1 MTNVGCLVKGMSR
14 RTVLQQQLEKSKRLL
29 SKSGDNPN
37 GSDLEPTQPSLHKYI
52 RTAKSPALG
61 NPFDG
66 PFLLSTSNAVKEKT
80 GDFGTI
86 ASERLQRMREGVE
99 AEAPMIDIERA
110 TPPTTLEIPTWVNAD
125 VEDSDLRK
133 ASTPLWMDVLSE
145 QRGYSRPSESARLH
159 HSQLTGADTPPL
171 ESPLNMVPEELA
183 LGRPQWPP
191 IYTPNQNFS
200 WGNWQVGPNN
210 RLASTAGNEV
220 ITHPSQR
227 ANPLIIIGED
237 GVGKSH
243 LLRAIGTSMYTRSPE
258 GEVRIIVGGSF
269 PSQLSDDWSE
279 AIQGCSALLIDD
291 IQLLS
296 SAREQDLGIIIDS
309 CLNFGVQ
316 VVITSSENRNY
327 SGILGGALR
336 SSVEVKME
344 APDVMTMVL
353 FMRTQSLV
361 RSLSL
366 SDEQLRVIAV
376 ESNGDWSLA
385 MSGFEAVALA
395 IEAGAEPFGVDDI
408 ATILSGEELVM
419 RGDDGLIT
427 WDTERTGQRIVR
439 EVLDH
444 VLPKEQQPNVDL
456 ISELESVVD
465 DYQPPELMPDT
476 SKDAVDSLIDR
487 HLGREKSA
495 LEDARERIELSGLPT
510 TLEEPRAEIPN
521 IDLMSEGFL
530 DRLESRLRRHQD
542 ELFSLHGEME
552 EISSKIEDAEPK
564 ELVEM
569 ADKML
574 EIERKLS
581 RISRLGAGESL
592 KERTKP
598 ERPYQAG
605 SIEEYIPTTEWNID
619 GESVS
624 ADDLLESTTT
634 LRPVVILNP
643 TETESEEKTPL
654 RPLVVLQTSDPD
666 EMSNEF
672 NS

>member
-29 SKSGDNPN
+29 SKSDSSSEDSESP
-37 GSDLEPTQPSLHKYI
+37 QPSLGKYF
-52 RTAKSPALG
+52 RRGTSPSVG

-66 PFLLSTSNAVKEKT
+66 PFLHSTSTAVKKKT

-86 ASERLQRMREGVE
+86 ASQRLQRMRQGVE
-99 AEAPMIDIERA
+99 AEAPMIDIDEA
-110 TPPTTLEIPTWVNAD
+110 TSAPNPNFPAWVNAD
-125 VEDSDLRK
+125 VEDLDNRK
-133 ASTPLWMDVLSE
+133 ASTPLWRDVLSE
-145 QRGYSRPSESARLH
+145 QRGHVRPSESARQH
-159 HSQLTGADTPPL
+159 HSELTGTVPPPV
-171 ESPLNMVPEELA
+171 ESPLNMVAEELA
-183 LGRPQWPP
+183 IGRPQWPP
-191 IYTPNQNFS
+191 IFTPNQNFT

-220 ITHPSQR
+220 ITHPSER

-243 LLRAIGTSMYTRSPE
+243 LLRAIGSSMHTRSPE

-269 PSQLSDDWSE
+269 PTQLSDDWVD

-291 IQLLS
+291 IQLVS
-296 SAREQDLGIIIDS
+296 NDGEEDLGVIIDS

-316 VVITSSENRNY
+316 VVITSSENCNY
-327 SGILGGALR
+327 SGLLGGVLR
-336 SSVEVKME
+336 SSVEVNMGT
-344 APDVMTMVL
+344 PDAMTLVL
-353 FMRTQSLV
+353 FMRNLALI
-361 RSLSL
+361 RGLSL

-376 ESNGDWSLA
+376 ASNSDWSSA
-385 MSGFEAVALA
+385 TSGFEAVALA

-408 ATILSGEELVM
+408 ETILSGEELVM

-444 VLPKEQQPNVDL
+444 VLPKEQQPNVDI

-476 SKDAVDSLIDR
+476 SRDAVDSLIER
-487 HLGREKSA
+487 HLGREKGA
-495 LEDARERIELSGLPT
+495 LEDARDRIESSGLPT
-510 TLEEPRAEIPN
+510 TLEEPRGEIPN

-552 EISSKIEDAEPK
+552 DISSKIEDAEPK

-592 KERTKP
+592 KKRTKP
-598 ERPYQAG
+598 ERPYEAAG
-605 SIEEYIPTTEWNID
+605 IEEYIPQTEWDID
-619 GESVS
+619 EGSVS
-624 ADDLLESTTT
+624 ADDLLTAEAT
-634 LRPVVILNP
+634 LQPLVILEPKDDLSTP
-643 TETESEEKTPL
+643 TTSL
-654 RPLVVLQTSDPD
+654 RPLVILRTADSE
-666 EMSNEF
+666 EMSH
-672 NS
+672 